1 MIILCITKD
10 SNEMTYQLDMGPIW
24 INLLTLLQEVSL
36 RILYFIDSFERNP
49 LKQFVNNNKVNLLF
63 TMAQ

>member
-10 SNEMTYQLDMGPIW
+10 LNEMTYQFDMGPIW
-24 INLLTLLQEVSL
+24 INLLTLLQVSL